1 MNTKEL
7 LNCGQQVTTSAS
19 FISRL
24 AMSYSRTD
32 TQPGTDT
39 RTCTHIHT
47 HTHSHAASAE
57 RKS

>member
-39 RTCTHIHT
+39 STCTHIHT
-47 HTHSHAASAE
+47 HTLTRSE
-57 RKS
+57 C